1 MIQHSRA
8 RQQQPGLRVTILAT
22 GLAAVSAVALAVPAG
37 AASGP
42 GAAATSLLSWG
53 VNDVGQLGNGTKT
66 DFSKVPVLAILPT
79 GTRLRSVS
87 AGCGFSLAV
96 TTSGK
101 LLSWGTNRDGRL
113 GLGQGGPRSSPVP
126 ETVRIPGG
134 GKITA
139 AAAGCHHAL
148 ALTASGRVLAW
159 GRSNLG
165 QTGTGQAPGAP
176 VRTPTAVRL
185 PAGTRVIS
193 IAAGFDTSAA
203 VGAGGTVWTW
213 GTTQFGQLGIGAQGP
228 NTYRATPVRVPLP
241 AGVKGRAVATGTITD
256 YAVTRGGNVWAWGG
270 DSFGELGNGHSGGH
284 VTRPVRVRLPAGTKV
299 ASLVA
304 GCYFALAR
312 TTAGPV
318 LGWGDNHSGELAI
331 RAGQTNL
338 PAHPALPADVR
349 VTALGASCRSSLAR
363 TADGRVLAW
372 GLNARGELGTG
383 GPPPGTD
390 PHPAP
395 VQLPAGFTAT
405 GVGAGSQAHGGYALG
420 H

>member
-1 MIQHSRA
+1 MIQRSRA
-8 RQQQPGLRVTILAT
+8 RQQPGPRVTTVVT

-66 DFSKVPVLAILPT
+66 DFSKVPVRAILPD

-113 GLGQGGPRSSPVP
+113 GLGKGSPRSSPVP

-165 QTGTGQAPGAP
+165 QTGTAP
-176 VRTPTAVRL
+176 V
-185 PAGTRVIS
+185 
-193 IAAGFDTSAA
+193 
-203 VGAGGTVWTW
+203 
-213 GTTQFGQLGIGAQGP
+213 
-228 NTYRATPVRVPLP
+228 
-241 AGVKGRAVATGTITD
+241 
-256 YAVTRGGNVWAWGG
+256 
-270 DSFGELGNGHSGGH
+270 H
-284 VTRPVRVRLPAGTKV
+284 
-299 ASLVA
+299 
-304 GCYFALAR
+304 
-312 TTAGPV
+312 
-318 LGWGDNHSGELAI
+318 
-331 RAGQTNL
+331 
-338 PAHPALPADVR
+338 
-349 VTALGASCRSSLAR
+349 
-363 TADGRVLAW
+363 
-372 GLNARGELGTG
+372 
-383 GPPPGTD
+383 
-390 PHPAP
+390 
-395 VQLPAGFTAT
+395 LPAGFTAT
-405 GVGAGSQAHGGYALG
+405 GIGAGSQAHGGYALG